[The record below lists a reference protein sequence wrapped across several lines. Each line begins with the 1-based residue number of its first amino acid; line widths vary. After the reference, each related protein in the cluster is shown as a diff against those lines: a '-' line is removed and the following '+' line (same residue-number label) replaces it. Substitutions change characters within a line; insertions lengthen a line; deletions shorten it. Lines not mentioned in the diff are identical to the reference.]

1 MTHAVHC
8 PKCNRILP
16 PKEFIYTISRQ
27 HAMARGY
34 SGEHRVEFTSNY
46 CKACRP
52 PTERKLSKLT
62 IHELNELVASGDI
75 RPSTAVRVQEAKVK
89 RKSKACS
96 EASKQRWERPRKSEW
111 DTWVSHVRHEMDLIT
126 RQKRY
131 AKKIGDPN
139 TIVFCDAAIS
149 MLHGVI
155 GRLKTREFLKE
166 TLAPGE
172 NPLQWPE
179 PERSDVAKL
188 WANIVPSITKPP
200 RTPIFL

>member
-1 MTHAVHC
+1 
-8 PKCNRILP
+8 
-16 PKEFIYTISRQ
+16 
-27 HAMARGY
+27 
-34 SGEHRVEFTSNY
+34 
-46 CKACRP
+46 
-52 PTERKLSKLT
+52 
-62 IHELNELVASGDI
+62 
-75 RPSTAVRVQEAKVK
+75 
-89 RKSKACS
+89 
-96 EASKQRWERPRKSEW
+96 
-111 DTWVSHVRHEMDLIT
+111 MDLIT

-139 TIVFCDAAIS
+139 TIEFCDAAIS

-188 WANIVPSITKPP
+188 WTNIVPSITKPP
-200 RTPIFL
+200 RSPIFL

>member
-27 HAMARGY
+27 HALARGY
-34 SGEHRVEFTSNY
+34 SGERRVEFTSNF

-62 IHELNELVASGDI
+62 IHELNALVESGDI
-75 RPSTAVRVQEAKVK
+75 GPATAVRVQENKVK

-96 EASKQRWERPRKSEW
+96 KASKQRWDSPRKNEW
-111 DTWVSHVRHEMDLIT
+111 DTWVSYVRHEMDLIK

-131 AKKIGDPN
+131 AQKIDDPN
-139 TIVFCDAAIS
+139 TVAFCDSAIF
-149 MLHGVI
+149 MLHGMI

-166 TLAPGE
+166 KLAPDE

-179 PERSDVAKL
+179 PERSDAAKL